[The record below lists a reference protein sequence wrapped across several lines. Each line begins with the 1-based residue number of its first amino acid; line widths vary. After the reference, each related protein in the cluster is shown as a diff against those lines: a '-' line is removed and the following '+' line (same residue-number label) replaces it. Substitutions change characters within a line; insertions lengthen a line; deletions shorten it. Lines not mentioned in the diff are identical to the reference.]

1 MNTPATPSQYLLLF
15 RGPEWDKGMSPAEIQ
30 ELLDRAMAWFEGL
43 NRRGIVR
50 GTHAL
55 QRSGCIVSD
64 QRTQMVT
71 DGPFAE
77 SKEAIGGYLLLEL
90 GSLDEAIAAA
100 KGYPGLHRGI
110 TIEIRPISTEC
121 PIATRLR
128 EEQLAVTA

>member
-1 MNTPATPSQYLLLF
+1 MNAPATPSQYLLLF

-30 ELLDRAMAWFEGL
+30 NVLDQAMAWFDGL
-43 NRRGIVR
+43 NRRGLVR

-55 QRSGCIVSD
+55 RRSGCIVSD

-77 SKEAIGGYLLLEL
+77 SKEAIGGYLLLEVD
-90 GSLDEAIAAA
+90 SLDEAIAAA

-121 PIATRLR
+121 PIATRLG
-128 EEQLAVTA
+128 EQLAAATA